1 MGNLSS
7 NNIVTLL
14 IVESTCRTGIM
25 CASNEG
31 EVSKQLR
38 SSVFSLRG
46 TGFFRAFSWS
56 MDLGKN

>member
-1 MGNLSS
+1 
-7 NNIVTLL
+7 
-14 IVESTCRTGIM
+14 M

-56 MDLGKN
+56 MDLGGQTALALRLHLTLFS